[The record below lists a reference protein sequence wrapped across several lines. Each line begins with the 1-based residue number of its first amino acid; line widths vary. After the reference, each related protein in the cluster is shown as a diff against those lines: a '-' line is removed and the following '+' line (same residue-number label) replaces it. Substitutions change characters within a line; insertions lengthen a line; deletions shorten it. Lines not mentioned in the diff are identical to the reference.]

1 MPMNQT
7 LASRAVLN
15 NSVEMPYLG
24 LGTFGPERGEQVRH
38 SIRYALEYGYRLID
52 TAASYGNER
61 EVGLAVTES
70 AIPRGEVF
78 ITTKVWNADQGYD
91 QTLRA
96 CQKSLTEL
104 GMGYVD
110 LYLIHW
116 PVEKQLTLETWRA
129 MIRLRDEWKCRA
141 IGVANFTIAQL
152 EYLLAETAVIPVVN
166 QVEFHPFCYP
176 KKLLDFC
183 QEHAIQVEA
192 YSPLANGRRWDSSVI
207 EAIATRDCRTY
218 AQVMLRWALQHGVV
232 VVPKSSHESRIKGN
246 TEVFDF
252 DLAPD
257 DMAALDALNED
268 CRVSWY
274 PDNWPAW

>member
-1 MPMNQT
+1 MPINKT
-7 LASRAVLN
+7 LASRATLN
-15 NSVEMPYLG
+15 NGVEMPYLG
-24 LGTFGPERGEQVRH
+24 LGTYGPERGEQVQH
-38 SIRYALEYGYRLID
+38 SIRYALKCGYRLID

-61 EVGLAVTES
+61 AVGLAVAAS
-70 AIPRGEVF
+70 AIPRSEIFV
-78 ITTKVWNADQGYD
+78 TTKVWNADQGYD
-91 QTLRA
+91 QTYRA
-96 CQKSLTEL
+96 CHKSLAEL
-104 GMGYVD
+104 GLEYVD

-129 MIRLRDEWKCRA
+129 MIRLRDEGKCRA
-141 IGVANFTIAQL
+141 IGVANFTIGQL

-166 QVEFHPFCYP
+166 QVEFHPFCCP

-183 QEHAIQVEA
+183 QEHDIQMEA
-192 YSPLANGRRWDSSVI
+192 YSPLANGRRWNSSVI

-218 AQVMLRWALQHGVV
+218 AQVMLRWALQHDVV

-268 CRVSWY
+268 CRVGWY